1 MHLRRLRLFSRKPRD
16 LAQFLAEVFDYTI
29 GPANESGAIEV
40 TGEDWSFLIDTA
52 RSEHLFSIDGER
64 DVEYEFLLNSVDDLE
79 DLGHKIEFHFY
90 RSKGLSPGKD
100 LVWERSK
107 TESCFWLRDPEG
119 RRWRFS
125 SVVSE
130 Q

>member
-1 MHLRRLRLFSRKPRD
+1 LQLRRLRLFSRKPIE

-29 GPANESGAIEV
+29 QPAGQNGSIEV
-40 TGEDWSFLIDTA
+40 SGEDWSFLIDTA
-52 RSEHLFSIDGER
+52 RAEHLFSIDGER

-100 LVWERSK
+100 LVWECISD
-107 TESCFWLRDPEG
+107 ESCFWLRDPEG

-125 SVVSE
+125 SMVNE